1 MAPRSA
7 GDSSVEYS
15 GVGIAA
21 ALDEAKSI
29 KRPLMLH
36 IAEKDEYCP
45 PAAQAKIKDAL
56 KDNPLV
62 TLYTYPGVG
71 HGFARPG
78 GQHYNKEAAEPPN
91 PPPPPFFHN
100 HPKYNSNSH

>member
-21 ALDEAKSI
+21 ALDEAKST

-36 IAEKDEYCP
+36 IAEKDESCP
-45 PAAQAKIKDAL
+45 PAAQAKIKDGL

-78 GQHYNKEAAEPPN
+78 GQHYNKEAAELAN
-91 PPPPPFFHN
+91 RRTAEFFQKHL
-100 HPKYNSNSH
+100 K